1 MKGRGSHLAPQS
13 RGTSLSVSPT
23 RSPRVVVLALGGT
36 IAMSHGDA
44 APGVVPALT
53 AEDLVAAVPS
63 LRDGIS
69 VEARTLVNRPS
80 AALTVSDLLALL
92 KAADDAVRDGASGV
106 VVTQGTDNLEETS
119 FLLDLLWN
127 RSEPLVITGAMRGPT
142 LPGADGPANLA
153 AAVAVAVDPA
163 CRDAGVLVVMNDEV
177 HAARYV
183 RKEHS
188 HSPAAFV
195 SPGAGPLGSVK
206 EGRAVIRAGLRRPA
220 PRLDPPSGPVAHVAL
235 IEATFDDG
243 GDLLSERVTGPYD
256 GVVVAAF
263 GAGHLS
269 EQAAAA
275 AIAVAAK
282 KPVVLASRCCAGG
295 PLQGTYGFPG
305 SETHLLANGLIW
317 AGDLDA
323 RKARLLLLVLL
334 SNGADRAA
342 IAAAF
347 AAR

>member
-1 MKGRGSHLAPQS
+1 MP
-13 RGTSLSVSPT
+13 V
-23 RSPRVVVLALGGT
+23 SPRVVVLALGGT
-36 IAMSHGDA
+36 IAMSPGDT
-44 APGVVPALT
+44 APGVVPTLT

-63 LRDGIS
+63 LRHGVR

-80 AALTVSDLLALL
+80 ASLTMSDLLALL
-92 KAADDAVRDGASGV
+92 REAGGAIRDGAQGV

-119 FLLDLLWN
+119 FLLDLLWPH
-127 RSEPLVITGAMRGPT
+127 SEPLVITGAMRGPT

-163 CRDAGVLVVMNDEV
+163 SRDTGVLVVINDQV

-195 SPGAGPLGSVK
+195 SPTAGPVGSVK
-206 EGRAVIRAGLRRPA
+206 EGKVVHRVRPQRRTA
-220 PRLDPPSGPVAHVAL
+220 RLDPPCGPTARVAL

-243 GDLLSERVTGPYD
+243 GDLLSERVTAPYD

-269 EQAAAA
+269 ERAADA
-275 AIAVAAK
+275 AITLAAT
-282 KPVVLASRCCAGG
+282 KPVVLATRCGAGG
-295 PLQGTYGFPG
+295 PLQSTYGFHG
-305 SETHLLANGLIW
+305 SETHLLANGL
-317 AGDLDA
+317 
-323 RKARLLLLVLL
+323 
-334 SNGADRAA
+334 
-342 IAAAF
+342 
-347 AAR
+347 

>member
-1 MKGRGSHLAPQS
+1 M
-13 RGTSLSVSPT
+13 SV
-23 RSPRVVVLALGGT
+23 SPRVVVLALGGT
-36 IAMSHGDA
+36 IAMSHGDTT
-44 APGVVPALT
+44 PGVVPTLT

-69 VEARTLVNRPS
+69 VQARTLVNRPS

-92 KAADDAVRDGASGV
+92 DEAGSAVSDGAQGV

-119 FLLDLLWN
+119 FLLDLLW
-127 RSEPLVITGAMRGPT
+127 RHSEPLVITGAMRGPT

-153 AAVAVAVDPA
+153 AAVAVAIDPA
-163 CRDAGVLVVMNDEV
+163 SRDAGVLVVMNDQV

-195 SPGAGPLGSVK
+195 SPAAGPLGSVK
-206 EGRAVIRAGLRRPA
+206 EGRVVLRAGPQRRA
-220 PRLDPPSGPVAHVAL
+220 PRLDPPSGPIARVAL

-243 GDLLSERVTGPYD
+243 GDLLSERVTAPYD

-269 EQAAAA
+269 EQAAEA
-275 AIAVAAK
+275 AIALAAT
-282 KPVVLASRCCAGG
+282 KPVVLASRCGAGG
-295 PLQGTYGFPG
+295 PLRGTYGFLG
-305 SETHLLANGLIW
+305 SETHLLAGGLIW
-317 AGDLDA
+317 PATSTPA
-323 RKARLLLLVLL
+323 RP
-334 SNGADRAA
+334 
-342 IAAAF
+342 AF
-347 AAR
+347 S